1 MTSIQ
6 NVILESSIENNIKAY
21 FEINTNITAWK
32 EWPNIKMSLVDKIE
46 DTEDE
51 IVTPDLSIRVLF
63 LMVEGRAEVEYSYEL
78 V

>member
-32 EWPNIKMSLVDKIE
+32 EWPNIKMSLVDNIGY
-46 DTEDE
+46 TEPQ
-51 IVTPDLSIRVLF
+51 IVTPDLLIRVQF
-63 LMVEGRAEVEYSYEL
+63 LIVKDRAEVEYSYEL

>member
-6 NVILESSIENNIKAY
+6 NVILESSIENNIKSY
-21 FEINTNITAWK
+21 FEINTNVNAWK
-32 EWPNIKMSLVDKIE
+32 EWPNIKMSLVDNIE

-51 IVTPDLSIRVLF
+51 IVTPDLLIRVQF
-63 LMVEGRAEVEYSYEL
+63 LIVKDRAEVIYSYEL

>member
-32 EWPNIKMSLVDKIE
+32 EWPNVKMSLVDKIE

-51 IVTPDLSIRVLF
+51 IVTPDLVIRVQF
-63 LMVEGRAEVEYSYEL
+63 LIVKERAEVEYSYEL
-78 V
+78 I